1 MPSATSGVRQLAPLC
16 GWYVVIALMSGL
28 SVPGLCGNLAHCS
41 AVAHHTSRCPHLPR
55 TMWLSF
61 GTLALHRAAPAFEGP
76 SRCSPSLADSSF
88 FPTLLADSL
97 RLLAPLCTAFLGSNS
112 TLEHEQSQ
120 DRGSGLPRKSRMAL
134 TISVCV
140 CVCVFVCVCVRAR
153 ACVCVCVC
161 VCVRACACACACA
174 RAHVG

>member
-1 MPSATSGVRQLAPLC
+1 MPEPQTAGSFPPSGLPSFFSGRDIKMLQQILPPLPALGKGLGGSGCSAFCHLGVRQLAPLC

-28 SVPGLCGNLAHCS
+28 SVLGLGGNLAHCS
-41 AVAHHTSRCPHLPR
+41 AAAHHTSRCPYLPR

-97 RLLAPLCTAFLGSNS
+97 RLLAPLCTAFLGIEDPGC
-112 TLEHEQSQ
+112 LERVEW
-120 DRGSGLPRKSRMAL
+120 R
-134 TISVCV
+134 
-140 CVCVFVCVCVRAR
+140 
-153 ACVCVCVC
+153 
-161 VCVRACACACACA
+161 
-174 RAHVG
+174 